1 MKGELTVKKFL
12 KFLFPIFIFFLIR
25 RLIKIGKSSQNFSA
39 EYVGYDKLQGSY
51 STTAPNI
58 PVENNTY
65 IVFDENGEYTLYRQF
80 EILSQGTYTDDCE
93 TNTVTL
99 SDGNS
104 LNYNRD
110 YKILNCIFDDTEYK
124 FEKFSNTVVY
134 INAYNEAD
142 SGN

>member
-1 MKGELTVKKFL
+1 MKKFL

-25 RLIKIGKSSQNFSA
+25 RLIKIEKSSQNFSA

-58 PVENNTY
+58 PVKNNTY
-65 IVFDENGEYTLYRQF
+65 IVFEENGEYTLYRQF
-80 EILSQGTYTDDCE
+80 EILSQGTYIDNSE
-93 TNTVTL
+93 TNTIIL

-104 LNYNRD
+104 LNYNEN

-124 FEKFSNTVVY
+124 FENFQ
-134 INAYNEAD
+134 IP
-142 SGN
+142 GCI

>member
-1 MKGELTVKKFL
+1 M
-12 KFLFPIFIFFLIR
+12 
-25 RLIKIGKSSQNFSA
+25 
-39 EYVGYDKLQGSY
+39 GYDKLQGSY

-58 PVENNTY
+58 PVKNNAY
-65 IVFDENGEYTLYRQF
+65 IAFEENGEYTLYRQF
-80 EILSQGTYTDDCE
+80 EILSQGTYTDDGE

-124 FEKFSNTVVY
+124 FKKFSNTGVY

>member
-1 MKGELTVKKFL
+1 M
-12 KFLFPIFIFFLIR
+12 
-25 RLIKIGKSSQNFSA
+25 
-39 EYVGYDKLQGSY
+39 QGSY

-58 PVENNTY
+58 PVKNNTY
-65 IVFDENGEYTLYRQF
+65 IVFEENGEYTLYRQF
-80 EILSQGTYTDDCE
+80 EILSQGTYTDDGE

-124 FEKFSNTVVY
+124 FKKFSNTK
-134 INAYNEAD
+134 I
-142 SGN
+142 GNTIPFATFRKN